1 MARGVLTVSQ
11 ITRTG
16 LTQPAETVGDATNG
30 HQFANDGKYTFFEAH
45 NTGASSRTVSIIPTA
60 SVDGLT
66 ATPRV
71 VTVAAGVTKKIGPFP
86 LEIYSSTVAVDVTH
100 AELQLSVFKVS
111 EG

>member
-16 LTQPAETVGDATNG
+16 LTVPAETVGDATNG
-30 HQFANDGKYTFFEAH
+30 HQFANDGKLTWLLAH
-45 NTGASSRTVSIIPTA
+45 NTGASSRTVTALPTA
-60 SVDGLT
+60 TVDGLT
-66 ATPRV
+66 VSGRV
-71 VTVAAGVTKKIGPFP
+71 VTVAAGVTKFLGPFP

-100 AELQLSVFKVS
+100 AELQLSAFKVS